1 MNPPLKSLPPL
12 RDRLSK
18 GGYVKFFEKRKTK
31 NDQRFAVLTFEF

>member
-1 MNPPLKSLPPL
+1 MNPPPESP
-12 RDRLSK
+12 SK